1 MQKVK
6 KISILGSTGSI
17 GCSCLD
23 IIRNNPRLFKVLSL
37 SAGRNSGLLLKQIRE
52 FRPRY
57 AVIADEN
64 EYPALRKKIPA
75 GVKLLAGN
83 AGILE
88 IASLKETDICVSSLV
103 GSAGLKPTYAAA
115 GAGKRLAIANKESLV
130 MAGQFIMDRARRSG
144 TEIIPVDSEH
154 SAIFQCLAGNDTADF
169 KSIILT
175 ASGGPFLNYSKS
187 RMSRMKPENALKHP
201 CWKMGAKVTVDSATL
216 MNKALEIIEARW
228 LFGADSGKIKV
239 VIHRESII
247 HSMVQFKDNSVIA
260 QLSVPDMRI
269 PIQYAL
275 TYPDRIESP
284 VKTLNLADIK
294 SLTFAEPDEKKFPF
308 LKLAYQVL
316 EKGGVYPAVMSSA
329 NEVAVDGF
337 LKKQLNITQI
347 YEIVVNTLSSA
358 RNRKMKTIEDVE
370 DTGRWAREYA
380 SELLKK
386 KRGNR

>member
-57 AVIADEN
+57 AVIADEK

-154 SAIFQCLAGNDTADF
+154 SAIFQCLAGNSKTDL
-169 KSIILT
+169 KNIILT
-175 ASGGPFLNYSKS
+175 ASGGPFLGCSKR
-187 RMSRMKPENALKHP
+187 RMSAMRPEHALKHP
-201 CWKMGAKVTVDSATL
+201 RWKMGAKITVDSATL
-216 MNKALEIIEARW
+216 MNKALEIIEAKW
-228 LFGADSGKIKV
+228 LFALAPEKIKV
-239 VIHRESII
+239 LIHPESII
-247 HSMVQFKDNSVIA
+247 HSMVEFRDNSVIA

-284 VKTLNLADIK
+284 AGALDLTDIK
-294 SLTFAEPDEKKFPF
+294 RLTFVNPDRKKFPF
-308 LKLAYQVL
+308 LRLVYHVL
-316 EKGGVYPAVMSSA
+316 EKGGIYPAVMSSS
-329 NEVAVDGF
+329 NEVAVEGF
-337 LKKQLNITQI
+337 LKKQLDIT
-347 YEIVVNTLSSA
+347 
-358 RNRKMKTIEDVE
+358 
-370 DTGRWAREYA
+370 
-380 SELLKK
+380 
-386 KRGNR
+386 

>member
-1 MQKVK
+1 MK

-17 GCSCLD
+17 GESCLD
-23 IIRNNPRLFKVLSL
+23 IIRNNPDRFKVFALT
-37 SAGRNSGLLLKQIRE
+37 AGKNEKLLAKQVNE
-52 FRPRY
+52 FRPGY
-57 AVIADEN
+57 AVIADDTK
-64 EYPALRKKIPA
+64 YPGIKGKIPK
-75 GVKLLAGN
+75 GTKLISGSEGLKYV
-83 AGILE
+83 
-88 IASLKETDICVSSLV
+88 ASLKDADICVSALV
-103 GSAGLKPTYAAA
+103 GSAGLMPTFEAARS
-115 GAGKRLAIANKESLV
+115 GKRLAIANKESLV
-130 MAGQFIMDRARRSG
+130 MAGELMLKNAERFS
-144 TEIIPVDSEH
+144 TEILPVDSEH
-154 SAIFQCLAGNDTADF
+154 SAIFQCLAGNDKSGF

-175 ASGGPFLNYSKS
+175 ASGGPFLNCSKS

-216 MNKALEIIEARW
+216 MNKALEIIEAKW
-228 LFGADSGKIKV
+228 LFGADPGKIKV
-239 VIHRESII
+239 VIHRESVI

-284 VKTLNLADIK
+284 VKALNLADIK

-316 EKGGVYPAVMSSA
+316 EKGGVYPAVMSSS
-329 NEVAVDGF
+329 NEVAVGGF

-347 YEIVVNTLSSA
+347 YEIVVDTLSSV
-358 RNRKMKTIEDVE
+358 RNRKMKTIEDVK
-370 DTGRWAREYA
+370 DADRWAREYA

-386 KRGNR
+386 KRGSR